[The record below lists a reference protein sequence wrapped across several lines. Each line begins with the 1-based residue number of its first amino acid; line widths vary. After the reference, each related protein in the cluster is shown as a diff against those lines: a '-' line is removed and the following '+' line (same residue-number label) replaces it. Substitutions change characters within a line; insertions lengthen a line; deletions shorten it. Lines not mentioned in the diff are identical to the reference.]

1 MKISNPVKRNISL
14 TLMIVGIMCII
25 ARAWE
30 VILTPTSGKLWFELI
45 SIIILTYICFD
56 RFRILQKRV
65 RKGIIFGTR

>member
-14 TLMIVGIMCII
+14 TLLIVGIMCII

-30 VILTPTSGKLWFELI
+30 LILTPTSGKLWFELI
-45 SIIILTYICFD
+45 SIIILTYICFY

-65 RKGIIFGTR
+65 RKGMF